1 MDRQTFID
9 TLRRA
14 LYGKIDDYAL
24 ADHIQYYENYI
35 SQEIAS
41 GKSEAEVLGELGDP
55 RLIART
61 ILETADAKAS
71 YVEYTV
77 TDDEEPASEPEFR
90 VRRYSGWKAIAV
102 TAIVVLAILFI
113 LFLVFQVVAALL
125 PVLVVIGFIG
135 WVIRKI
141 WY

>member
-1 MDRQTFID
+1 MNRQTFID

-14 LYGKIDDYAL
+14 LYGKIDDFAL
-24 ADHIQYYENYI
+24 ADHIQYYEHYI

-41 GKSEAEVLGELGDP
+41 GRSEEEVLQELGDP

-61 ILETADAKAS
+61 ILETADAKTS

-77 TDDEEPASEPEFR
+77 SEEEEPIPETEFQ
-90 VRRYSGWKAIAV
+90 VHRYSGWKAMAITVIVILAV
-102 TAIVVLAILFI
+102 LLV
-113 LFLVFQVVAALL
+113 LFLVFQAMVALL
-125 PVLVVIGFIG
+125 PVLIVIGIVG
-135 WVIRKI
+135 WVIKKI

>member
-1 MDRQTFID
+1 MNKQIFLD

-14 LYGKIDDYAL
+14 LYGKIDDMTL

-35 SQEIAS
+35 SQEMVS
-41 GKSEAEVLGELGDP
+41 GRSEQEVLDELGDP

-61 ILETADAKAS
+61 ILETS
-71 YVEYTV
+71 GNRTTYTEYTV
-77 TDDEEPASEPEFR
+77 TDGEETEEVERFR
-90 VRRYSGWKAIAV
+90 IHRFEGWKAIAI
-102 TAIVVLAILFI
+102 TLIAIFVILMI
-113 LFLVFQVVAALL
+113 LVLVFHVVVALL
-125 PVLVVIGFIG
+125 PVLILLGVIG

>member
-1 MDRQTFID
+1 MNRQEFID

-14 LYGKIDDYAL
+14 LYGKIDDFTL
-24 ADHIQYYENYI
+24 ADHMRYYENYI

-41 GKSEAEVLGELGDP
+41 GKSEEEVLQELGDP

-61 ILETADAKAS
+61 ILETADAKTS

-77 TDDEEPASEPEFR
+77 TDEGEPTPEPGFR
-90 VRRYSGWKAIAV
+90 VHQYSGWKA
-102 TAIVVLAILFI
+102 TAITAVVILVILLI
-113 LFLVFQVVAALL
+113 LFLVFQVVVALL
-125 PVLVVIGFIG
+125 PILIVIGVIG
-135 WVIRKI
+135 WLIKKI

>member
-1 MDRQTFID
+1 MNRQTFID

-14 LYGKIDDYAL
+14 LYGKIDDFTL
-24 ADHIQYYENYI
+24 ADHIRYYENYI

-41 GKSEAEVLGELGDP
+41 GKSEEEVLQELGDP

-61 ILETADAKAS
+61 ILETADAKSS

-77 TDDEEPASEPEFR
+77 SEEAETIPETEFR
-90 VRRYSGWKAIAV
+90 VHRYSGWKAMAITALVILAV
-102 TAIVVLAILFI
+102 LLVVALI
-113 LFLVFQVVAALL
+113 FQVVVALL
-125 PVLVVIGFIG
+125 PVLIVIGLVG
-135 WVIRKI
+135 WLIKKI